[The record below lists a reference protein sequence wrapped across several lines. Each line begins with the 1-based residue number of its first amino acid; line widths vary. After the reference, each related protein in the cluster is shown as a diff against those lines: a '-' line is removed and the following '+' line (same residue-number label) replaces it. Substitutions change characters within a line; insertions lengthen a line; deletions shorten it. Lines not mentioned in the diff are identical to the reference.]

1 MRQIHI
7 CLLMGAFTV
16 LAVTGFI
23 YRGESRNSYDYV
35 GSNKCAECHAEEA
48 IGNQVKIWKSTGH
61 SKAFLRL
68 DSEIGRD
75 VAKKASVADPQKDPG
90 CLKCHTTGG
99 GRSELT
105 KEEGVGC
112 EACHGP
118 GSGYH
123 ETSIH
128 VDYSDPTRVLGY
140 TKAIKNGMYPV
151 LGIVGKHLKNREK
164 LCTSCHK
171 DTRPCAPDDA
181 KTRLQKK
188 MTIQVVDKLQR
199 GDVRL
204 RHPLHR

>member
-1 MRQIHI
+1 MKHI
-7 CLLMGAFTV
+7 YMYLFMGV
-16 LAVTGFI
+16 LIILVLISFI
-23 YRGESRNSYDYV
+23 YRGETRNGFDYV

-48 IGNQVKIWKSTGH
+48 IGNQCKIWKSTSH
-61 SKAFLRL
+61 SRAFLKL
-68 DSEIGRD
+68 DSEKGRE
-75 VAKKASVADPQKDPG
+75 VAKKVSVAEPQKDAA

-99 GRSELT
+99 GKTELT

-123 ETSIH
+123 ETSNH

-140 TKAIKNGMYPV
+140 TKAIRNGMYPV
-151 LGIVGKHLKNREK
+151 LGIVGKHLKNRDK
-164 LCTSCHK
+164 LCISCHK
-171 DTRPCAPDDA
+171 DTRPCVPDEA
-181 KTRLQKK
+181 QVRLQKK

-204 RHPLHR
+204 KHPIHR